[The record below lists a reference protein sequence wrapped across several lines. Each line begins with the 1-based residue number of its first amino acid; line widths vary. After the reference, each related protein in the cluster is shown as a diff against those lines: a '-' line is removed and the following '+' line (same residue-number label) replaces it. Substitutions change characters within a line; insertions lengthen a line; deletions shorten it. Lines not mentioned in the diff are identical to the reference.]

1 MLNWKAGLNYTIAR
15 NLYIL
20 VTYRLCSVNNG
31 INSSSVLLSSEF
43 HKVTIKLERIEE
55 NSVFTCPLPQV
66 EIFFKNHNCIEIC
79 LKFAINHRGGKYE
92 CAWHLCNNI
101 KERKA

>member
-1 MLNWKAGLNYTIAR
+1 MLNLRAGLNYTIAR
-15 NLYIL
+15 NVYIL
-20 VTYRLCSVNNG
+20 VISRFCSVNNG

-43 HKVTIKLERIEE
+43 HKRIEE
-55 NSVFTCPLPQV
+55 DSVFTCPLPQV
-66 EIFFKNHNCIEIC
+66 EIFLKNHNCIEIC